1 MPNIYA
7 MIVAAIFA
15 GTALVFILYEYL
27 VEQRQNIVMKTATN
41 ANAIVLNLFPKE
53 FQQRMMQD
61 AEDRKVQA
69 AKMAGATAAGRNAG
83 KRAFQALGV
92 TGKLE
97 SFVDGK
103 QDRLPSKQPGVNPFA
118 TKPIAELYPAATLMM
133 AGK

>member
-1 MPNIYA
+1 MPKAYA

-69 AKMAGATAAGRNAG
+69 AKMAGATAAG
-83 KRAFQALGV
+83 KRAFQAQGA

-103 QDRLPSKQPGVNPFA
+103 QDRLSKQPTGVNPFA